1 MHRWNNSTISCLGPP
16 FLDDENPAFT
26 VIKES
31 FHKKIS
37 FVKAEKKNSHMV
49 EALSF
54 YVRSEQDVMVRLLK
68 LNLRVK
74 ATAPDNSKGFKDV
87 KSSFIYE

>member
-1 MHRWNNSTISCLGPP
+1 
-16 FLDDENPAFT
+16 
-26 VIKES
+26 
-31 FHKKIS
+31 
-37 FVKAEKKNSHMV
+37 MV

-74 ATAPDNSKGFKDV
+74 SDRSG
-87 KSSFIYE
+87 